1 MPSRPSRL
9 STWAP
14 VCSPAQYGQ
23 RGKVALAGRD
33 PLGQTLVLGKA
44 GISGAKGLAANL
56 TVGFRVLIA
65 ADFARVSSS
74 FPGLSF
80 PGLSFPG
87 LSFPGKGQGRRPHYV
102 PVAERY
108 DGSVDPGAGAIE
120 NDALGG

>member
-14 VCSPAQYGQ
+14 VCGPAQYGQ

-44 GISGAKGLAANL
+44 GISGAKGMAANL

-65 ADFARVSSS
+65 ADFARVSS
-74 FPGLSF
+74 L
-80 PGLSFPG
+80 FPG